1 MRLEL
6 SLNNS
11 GNKKATLDER
21 LFGKAVRRHISCH
34 FPFQEFKS
42 LAILTTHNDN
52 FSDTTIVI
60 FRVLRHIS
68 CHFMKIGFSRIND
81 CSY

>member
-21 LFGKAVRRHISCH
+21 LCGFNHKVKFFNFYLCLIISDLEQKA
-34 FPFQEFKS
+34 
-42 LAILTTHNDN
+42 
-52 FSDTTIVI
+52 
-60 FRVLRHIS
+60 
-68 CHFMKIGFSRIND
+68 
-81 CSY
+81 

>member
-21 LFGKAVRRHISCH
+21 LFGKCGFNHKVKFFNFYLCLIISDLE
-34 FPFQEFKS
+34 QK
-42 LAILTTHNDN
+42 A
-52 FSDTTIVI
+52 
-60 FRVLRHIS
+60 
-68 CHFMKIGFSRIND
+68 
-81 CSY
+81 

>member
-21 LFGKAVRRHISCH
+21 LFWESRHATHKLTLVLFIKQRVR
-34 FPFQEFKS
+34 
-42 LAILTTHNDN
+42 
-52 FSDTTIVI
+52 
-60 FRVLRHIS
+60 
-68 CHFMKIGFSRIND
+68 
-81 CSY
+81 

>member
-21 LFGKAVRRHISCH
+21 LFGKAASH
-34 FPFQEFKS
+34 
-42 LAILTTHNDN
+42 
-52 FSDTTIVI
+52 DTYVD
-60 FRVLRHIS
+60 
-68 CHFMKIGFSRIND
+68 IGAFYKTKN
-81 CSY
+81 

>member
-21 LFGKAVRRHISCH
+21 LRH
-34 FPFQEFKS
+34 
-42 LAILTTHNDN
+42 TTHMLTLVPFIKQRIRQLSDNQFHENTTDKMTFFKTND
-52 FSDTTIVI
+52 T
-60 FRVLRHIS
+60 
-68 CHFMKIGFSRIND
+68 
-81 CSY
+81 

>member
-21 LFGKAVRRHISCH
+21 LFGKAVMRHISWHWC
-34 FPFQEFKS
+34 
-42 LAILTTHNDN
+42 LL
-52 FSDTTIVI
+52 
-60 FRVLRHIS
+60 
-68 CHFMKIGFSRIND
+68 
-81 CSY
+81 

>member
-21 LFGKAVRRHISCH
+21 LFWESEKRQLKLPWWYIKINGL
-34 FPFQEFKS
+34 EFGATIEMCIKRQ
-42 LAILTTHNDN
+42 LKLPYFAK
-52 FSDTTIVI
+52 TTIKTS
-60 FRVLRHIS
+60 F
-68 CHFMKIGFSRIND
+68 FS
-81 CSY
+81 SSKLFK

>member
-21 LFGKAVRRHISCH
+21 LFWESSKTYQLNAPPVW
-34 FPFQEFKS
+34 
-42 LAILTTHNDN
+42 
-52 FSDTTIVI
+52 
-60 FRVLRHIS
+60 
-68 CHFMKIGFSRIND
+68 
-81 CSY
+81 

>member
-21 LFGKAVRRHISCH
+21 LFGKARH
-34 FPFQEFKS
+34 
-42 LAILTTHNDN
+42 TTHMLTLVPFIKQRIRQLSDNQFHENTTDKMTFFKTND
-52 FSDTTIVI
+52 T
-60 FRVLRHIS
+60 
-68 CHFMKIGFSRIND
+68 
-81 CSY
+81 

>member
-21 LFGKAVRRHISCH
+21 LFGKAR
-34 FPFQEFKS
+34 Q
-42 LAILTTHNDN
+42 TTHKLS
-52 FSDTTIVI
+52 FSIPGIQKLSDSYDT
-60 FRVLRHIS
+60 
-68 CHFMKIGFSRIND
+68 
-81 CSY
+81 